1 MNIIKPSTVILLVL
15 STFLTACFSSSGKKL
30 PSVEEI
36 LIRPEVSKPK
46 VVVAPTPD
54 GEKGGVLSV
63 LSVINEKGGVDGAVC
78 RDEQVSRAL
87 CNAALAKKRQKRY
100 QPTQNCSNSIDE
112 NGQAQ
117 KVCQNVPAYAEY
129 IYLLYGKHDNFAGGV
144 YRKLH
149 ATYPSLSEGNEEE
162 GKVVLKV
169 LVSPKGGLDSV
180 KLLQSSGY
188 LRLDNAARKSVR
200 NGIFLPAVKNGE
212 PVALQLPVPFVFRL
226 E

>member
-15 STFLTACFSSSGKKL
+15 STFLTACFSSPGKKP

-54 GEKGGVLSV
+54 GEKGGV

-117 KVCQNVPAYAEY
+117 KVCKNVPAYAEY
-129 IYLLYGKHDNFAGGV
+129 IYLLHGKHDNFAGGV
-144 YRKLH
+144 YRKLNVS
-149 ATYPSLSEGNEEE
+149 YPRLSQENGEE
-162 GKVVLKV
+162 GEIVLKV

-180 KLLQSSGY
+180 KILQSSGY
-188 LRLDNAARKSVR
+188 TRLDKAARKSVM

>member
-15 STFLTACFSSSGKKL
+15 STFLAACSSSPGKKL

-54 GEKGGVLSV
+54 GEKGGV

-117 KVCQNVPAYAEY
+117 KVCKNVPAYAEY
-129 IYLLYGKHDNFAGGV
+129 ISLLYGKHDNFAGGV
-144 YRKLH
+144 YRKLNVS
-149 ATYPSLSEGNEEE
+149 YPRLSQENGEE
-162 GKVVLKV
+162 GEIVLKV

-180 KLLQSSGY
+180 KILQSSGY
-188 LRLDNAARKSVR
+188 TRLDKAAKAAMIS
-200 NGIFLPAVKNGE
+200 GIFLPAVTNGQ
-212 PVALQLPVPFVFRL
+212 PVWSQFNAPVNFKL

>member
-1 MNIIKPSTVILLVL
+1 MNIIKPATVILLVL
-15 STFLTACFSSSGKKL
+15 STFLTACSSSLGRKL

-78 RDEQVSRAL
+78 RDEQVSRTL

-144 YRKLH
+144 YRKLNVS
-149 ATYPSLSEGNEEE
+149 YPRLSQENGEE
-162 GKVVLKV
+162 GEIVLKV

-180 KLLQSSGY
+180 KILQSSGY
-188 LRLDNAARKSVR
+188 ARLDKAAKAAMSR
-200 NGIFLPAVKNGE
+200 GIFLPAVTNGE
-212 PVALQLPVPFVFRL
+212 PVWSQFNAPVAFKL

>member
-63 LSVINEKGGVDGAVC
+63 INEKGGVDGAVC

-87 CNAALAKKRQKRY
+87 CNAALAEKRQKRY

-117 KVCQNVPAYAEY
+117 TVCQNVPAYAEY

-144 YRKLH
+144 YRKLNVS
-149 ATYPSLSEGNEEE
+149 YPRLSQENGEE
-162 GKVVLKV
+162 GKIVLKV

-180 KLLQSSGY
+180 KILQSSGHT
-188 LRLDNAARKSVR
+188 RLDKAAKAAMSR
-200 NGIFLPAVKNGE
+200 GIFLPTVTNGQ
-212 PVALQLPVPFVFRL
+212 PVWSQFNTPVNFKL

>member
-15 STFLTACFSSSGKKL
+15 STFLAACSSSPGKKL

-54 GEKGGVLSV
+54 GEKGGV

-117 KVCQNVPAYAEY
+117 KVCKNVPAYAEY

-144 YRKLH
+144 YRKLNVS
-149 ATYPSLSEGNEEE
+149 YPRLSQENGEE
-162 GKVVLKV
+162 GEIVLKV

-180 KLLQSSGY
+180 KILQSSGY
-188 LRLDNAARKSVR
+188 TRLDKAAKAAMIS
-200 NGIFLPAVKNGE
+200 GIFLPAVTNGQ
-212 PVALQLPVPFVFRL
+212 PVWSQFNAPVNFKL